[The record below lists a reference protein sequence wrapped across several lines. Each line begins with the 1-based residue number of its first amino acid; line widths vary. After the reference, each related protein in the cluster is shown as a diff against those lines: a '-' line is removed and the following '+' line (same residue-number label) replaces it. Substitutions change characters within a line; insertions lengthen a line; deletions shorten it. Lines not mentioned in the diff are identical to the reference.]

1 MLDLE
6 KEVKKAFEKLA
17 KENDMP
23 INKYWCDDGT
33 DNQYEHPETSDAYNF
48 YRDGWNKREEL
59 AQAEITALKQKIKG
73 LKDLNIDLQYSRQ
86 RVRVELSDLDG
97 VLTELKQKLARY
109 ENPDYVLV
117 PRELTE
123 SMRKE
128 GREQIE
134 YGKLCADAVYEA
146 MIEAVEKGDE

>member
-1 MLDLE
+1 MID
-6 KEVKKAFEKLA
+6 LA
-17 KENDMP
+17 KERKAFIEFKKEEPQNT
-23 INKYWCDDGT
+23 DG
-33 DNQYEHPETSDAYNF
+33 YDAF
-48 YRDGWNKREEL
+48 LAWIYR
-59 AQAEITALKQKIKG
+59 ATQAETEITELKQKIKG

-97 VLTELKQKLARY
+97 VFTELKQKLARY

>member
-1 MLDLE
+1 MID
-6 KEVKKAFEKLA
+6 LA
-17 KENDMP
+17 KERKAFIEFKKEEPQNT
-23 INKYWCDDGT
+23 DG
-33 DNQYEHPETSDAYNF
+33 YDAF
-48 YRDGWNKREEL
+48 LAWIYR
-59 AQAEITALKQKIKG
+59 ATQAETEITELKQKIKG